1 MNYYYPYFNAMPYMN
16 AAMPMASTA
25 SKVAGAATKGGGLRG
40 LLGGIKWGSIVNGT
54 QKTLGIVN
62 QAIPL
67 VKQVRPVFNN
77 AKTMFR
83 VMNEFKK
90 VDTSSTGVATET
102 KTETSVNESSETTKS
117 VISDSGPTFFQ

>member
-1 MNYYYPYFNAMPYMN
+1 M
-16 AAMPMASTA
+16 
-25 SKVAGAATKGGGLRG
+25 AATAPVAKAGIFRN
-40 LLGGIKWGSIVNGT
+40 LLGGIKWSSILNGT

-67 VKQVRPVFNN
+67 IKQARPVLNN

-90 VDTSSTGVATET
+90 VDIPESTVTTSSVENTV
-102 KTETSVNESSETTKS
+102 KESSTTHHS
-117 VISDSGPTFFQ
+117 TVNGPTFFQ